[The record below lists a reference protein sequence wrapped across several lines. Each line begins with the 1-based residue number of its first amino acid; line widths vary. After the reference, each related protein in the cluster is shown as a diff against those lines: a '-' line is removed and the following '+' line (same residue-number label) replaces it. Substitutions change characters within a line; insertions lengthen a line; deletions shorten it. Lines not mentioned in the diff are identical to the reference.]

1 MWTGKPSP
9 AGRNTGNGFSR
20 LCWAN
25 WPVTESPRPSV
36 VQPVPAPSLSLVQF
50 RAALALLWGKS
61 WAKPWGPPGKGLST
75 GWRCCRAEGAPR
87 GPKPSSQQGPGVRQ
101 VLGDFSR
108 GEIDAA
114 PPGKRSPLPA
124 AKPLEQPL
132 PTPSLTCTI
141 QASHSSI
148 PQRREEEGQLKAPG
162 WCGLCHLTSTDSSGH
177 SGDPNVPVVLLSL
190 RVCVPAPCGL
200 FPASVGNSQGC
211 RQREATADFCVF
223 PSHQLWWCLLNRLN
237 LDPSPKINSW
247 NCWEE
252 EKGFWGA
259 LLRKQVGVFYAEGGE
274 A

>member
-108 GEIDAA
+108 GRDRRSSLRQTLSPPSSQTLGAA
-114 PPGKRSPLPA
+114 PANP
-124 AKPLEQPL
+124 QPHL
-132 PTPSLTCTI
+132 HYP
-141 QASHSSI
+141 SI
-148 PQRREEEGQLKAPG
+148 PLQHPTEEEGGRAAQGSRLVWLVPP
-162 WCGLCHLTSTDSSGH
+162 HLH
-177 SGDPNVPVVLLSL
+177 
-190 RVCVPAPCGL
+190 
-200 FPASVGNSQGC
+200 
-211 RQREATADFCVF
+211 
-223 PSHQLWWCLLNRLN
+223 
-237 LDPSPKINSW
+237 
-247 NCWEE
+247 
-252 EKGFWGA
+252 
-259 LLRKQVGVFYAEGGE
+259 
-274 A
+274 